1 MSAGEP
7 KRALILAGGG
17 LKVAFQAGVLQ
28 VWLDEAGLE
37 FEIADGSSG
46 GVFNLAMWCTGKT
59 GTQIADAW
67 RQTNP
72 LDFFA
77 INARPWVALSSLG
90 RFRKKVL
97 PSWEVDWSRIERPNA
112 TFNAYNFTRQKLETI
127 APGAMNDD
135 WLLAC
140 VSLPTWFT
148 PVRINGDLYVDA
160 VYATDS
166 NLEAA
171 IENGAD
177 ELCVVWTVSTKGR
190 WRNGLFDHYFQT
202 IEIAGNWRLK
212 DMKRRIDA
220 NNAVNEQKPGTG
232 EFGRHIGLKIL
243 QAEVPIHYLFVFNAD
258 SLHGAVEHGVAEARA
273 WCRDNGV
280 NLPNAPASV
289 PPDPTRLRFHE
300 RMRGQIA
307 FGTERKTG
315 ARHDLALN
323 LRVDVPGVRR
333 FLVDSRHE
341 ARLTGWVT
349 SEALGGKLPIKSG
362 KFNLFV
368 YDKDPD
374 QRRMLYRVH
383 FRDAAG
389 HVLTLAG
396 EKIVPRSTAFRPWN
410 DTTTLFTRVLEG
422 EVDPGET
429 GVEIASG
436 VLHLTPLGLGRQLLS
451 FRASRLSLVPRFF
464 AFFVGTL
471 AHIYLR
477 R

>member
-1 MSAGEP
+1 VSAGEP

-177 ELCVVWTVSTKGR
+177 EHEGQMAKRPFRSLLPDDRDRGQLAPQGHEAADRCEQRSQRAKA
-190 WRNGLFDHYFQT
+190 RNGRVRPAHRAEDS
-202 IEIAGNWRLK
+202 
-212 DMKRRIDA
+212 
-220 NNAVNEQKPGTG
+220 PG
-232 EFGRHIGLKIL
+232 
-243 QAEVPIHYLFVFNAD
+243 
-258 SLHGAVEHGVAEARA
+258 
-273 WCRDNGV
+273 
-280 NLPNAPASV
+280 
-289 PPDPTRLRFHE
+289 
-300 RMRGQIA
+300 
-307 FGTERKTG
+307 
-315 ARHDLALN
+315 
-323 LRVDVPGVRR
+323 
-333 FLVDSRHE
+333 
-341 ARLTGWVT
+341 
-349 SEALGGKLPIKSG
+349 
-362 KFNLFV
+362 
-368 YDKDPD
+368 
-374 QRRMLYRVH
+374 
-383 FRDAAG
+383 
-389 HVLTLAG
+389 
-396 EKIVPRSTAFRPWN
+396 
-410 DTTTLFTRVLEG
+410 
-422 EVDPGET
+422 
-429 GVEIASG
+429 
-436 VLHLTPLGLGRQLLS
+436 
-451 FRASRLSLVPRFF
+451 
-464 AFFVGTL
+464 
-471 AHIYLR
+471 
-477 R
+477 